1 MPVSPRRPASRS
13 LRRWSMSGRVAKRN
27 AIWVPPAKSMPNRTP
42 FTAMARKPTRIRAQ
56 EAPMAHHFQRR
67 KSMLVCRKSSIAA
80 SDRKGGDVLPPPVL
94 ELEERVR
101 HEDAGEDRDQETD
114 DQRDG
119 EPLDGPG
126 PELEEEDRRDDDGD
140 VRVDDRRDG
149 LGEYVLDRR
158 RRRAPAAQLL
168 TDALEDEDVRVH
180 GHADRQDEARDP
192 RQGQRRV
199 EKRHRS
205 EQQDSV
211 QDERQ
216 HGVPSR
222 PPVVGDDRDEDE
234 QHAGDGRCDPLAD
247 GIEPEGGA
255 ERRSL
260 GESV

>member
-1 MPVSPRRPASRS
+1 
-13 LRRWSMSGRVAKRN
+13 MSGRVAKRN

-42 FTAMARKPTRIRAQ
+42 LTAIARKPTRIRAH

-67 KSMLVCRKSSIAA
+67 KSMLVWRKSSITA
-80 SDRKGGDVLPPPVL
+80 SDRKGVDVLPPAVL
-94 ELEERVR
+94 ELEDRVR
-101 HEDAGEDRDQETD
+101 NEDGGEDRDEEAD
-114 DQRDG
+114 DERNG
-119 EPLDGPG
+119 ESLDRPRS
-126 PELEEEDRRDDDGD
+126 ELEEEDRRDDDGD
-140 VRVDDRRDG
+140 VRVDDRREG
-149 LGEYVLDRR
+149 LGETVLDRR
-158 RRRAPAAQLL
+158 LRRAPGAQLL

-199 EKRHRS
+199 ENRHRS

-247 GIEPEGGA
+247 GIEPEGRA
-255 ERRSL
+255 DRRSL